1 MDREETRVIEVNKDS
16 LVRRELMEVVVVTD
30 LLGLKGTKVLL
41 AFQDLMG
48 RRDRKVLSVRKA
60 I

>member
-16 LVRRELMEVVVVTD
+16 LVRRELMEVVVVMD

-41 AFQDLMG
+41 AFQDLTG
-48 RRDRKVLSVRKA
+48 QRDRKVLSVRKA

>member
-16 LVRRELMEVVVVTD
+16 LVRRELMEVVVVMD

-41 AFQDLMG
+41 AFQDLTG